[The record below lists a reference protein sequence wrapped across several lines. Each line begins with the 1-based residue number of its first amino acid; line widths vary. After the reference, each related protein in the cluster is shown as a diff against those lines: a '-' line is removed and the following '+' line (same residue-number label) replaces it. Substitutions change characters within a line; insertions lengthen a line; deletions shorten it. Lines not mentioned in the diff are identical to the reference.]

1 MDFLPII
8 SFIATSGIE
17 RWAAGALGREAE
29 TRACLEEEI
38 LDLYGLY
45 RLRLFRYA
53 MSLGLRAQDAEDVVQ
68 EVFLA
73 LFRHLEAERS
83 CSNLPGWMFRV
94 THRLALKRRAKY
106 KAEEFIEGEDR
117 LEFSAATMPTPE
129 DEALFAA
136 QHRRLQ
142 RIFLALPETDRLCL
156 QLRAEGL
163 TYRDIAEVLGVSL
176 GSVYNS
182 LTRSLKRMSC

>member
-8 SFIATSGIE
+8 SFISTSEIE
-17 RWAAGALGREAE
+17 RWVDGALGRD
-29 TRACLEEEI
+29 TKVHVHLEEEI

-45 RLRLFRYA
+45 RLRLLRYVV
-53 MSLGLRAQDAEDVVQ
+53 SLGLRVHDAEDVVQ

-73 LFRHLEAERS
+73 LFRHLEAKGSR
-83 CSNLPGWMFRV
+83 SNLPGWVFRV
-94 THRLALKRRAKY
+94 THRLALKRRTKY
-106 KAEEFIEGEDR
+106 KAEEFIEGEER
-117 LEFSAATMPTPE
+117 LEYSAAATPTPE

-136 QHRRLQ
+136 QQLRLR
-142 RIFLALPETDRLCL
+142 RIFLALPEADRMCL

-163 TYRDIAEVLGVSL
+163 TYRDIAGVLGVSL

-182 LTRSLKRMSC
+182 LTRSLKRLGC